1 MANVLVRTIDRY
13 GIRKKVSI
21 SHCILGHVLN
31 NNQVGWFT
39 CDNAANND
47 TCLVELANIINA
59 SREMG
64 TKDWDPI
71 EGHIRYEYLSFSQL
85 ILCSW
90 VTGHAMTR
98 CMEHTINLAAC
109 HFITAVS
116 PTSTRKLLKKIKAAF
131 KHAEMDGGDID
142 LDALDARLH
151 GLDNEGGDEPE
162 EDGNEESGQEFGV
175 GDTIGKAL
183 ALVTQVCGV

>member
-1 MANVLVRTIDRY
+1 
-13 GIRKKVSI
+13 
-21 SHCILGHVLN
+21 
-31 NNQVGWFT
+31 
-39 CDNAANND
+39 
-47 TCLVELANIINA
+47 VELANIINA
-59 SREMG
+59 NRETG

-71 EGHIRYEYLSFSQL
+71 ERHIRYEYLLYSARVAAYSMFA
-85 ILCSW
+85 
-90 VTGHAMTR
+90 GDAMTR

-131 KHAEMDGGDID
+131 KHAEMDGEDID

-151 GLDNEGGDEPE
+151 GLENEGRDEPE
-162 EDGNEESGQEFGV
+162 EDGDEESGQEFGV

-183 ALVTQVCGV
+183 ALVTQVCGLIR